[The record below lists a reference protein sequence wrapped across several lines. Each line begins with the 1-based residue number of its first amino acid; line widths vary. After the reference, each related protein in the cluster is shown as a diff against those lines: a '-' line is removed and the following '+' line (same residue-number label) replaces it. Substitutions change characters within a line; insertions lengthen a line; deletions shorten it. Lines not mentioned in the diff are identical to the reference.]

1 MVDAIFCSVSIII
14 ILVLAI
20 PQNQSRLGQI
30 AQADLVVSC
39 SMHNV
44 VDYTI
49 RGRRNGQ
56 KANTDDGLYVT
67 VDMDFPS
74 AVGAIRNYITHKL
87 SEVGPQLSARV
98 AIIFAGPDRIC
109 VDAIVCAL
117 ARRRSECINPDVPI
131 REQVFGDTTP
141 LVTVLYGTPNV
152 GGDP

>member
-14 ILVLAI
+14 ILILAI
-20 PQNQSRLGQI
+20 PQNQSQRGQI

-44 VDYTI
+44 MDYTI
-49 RGRRNGQ
+49 RGRRNDQ
-56 KANTDDGLYVT
+56 KERADDDLHVT

-74 AVGAIRNYITHKL
+74 AVVAIRNYITHKL
-87 SEVGPQLSARV
+87 AEVGPQLSARV
-98 AIIFAGPDRIC
+98 AITFVGPDRIC

-131 REQVFGDTTP
+131 REEVFGETMP
-141 LVTVLYGTPNV
+141 LVTVLYGTPSR
-152 GGDP
+152 GR